1 MGSDDGQLE
10 QQAETAQGP
19 RPDGEHDMSKSSSS
33 TNGDGDGEAA
43 RSPAEEQSRR
53 PSEDGEQTAGRRSSE
68 SRRHSGSVLDREQR
82 QPSMDGDGGERVDNG
97 APAALPSTAVE
108 SPHSHDDANSAA
120 APSNTLAI
128 ADGGASVRSSQA
140 SGSTDENGFR
150 NSNALSGSTSFTSV
164 RTSDGAPQ
172 YDETHG
178 AAGPAVKVA
187 EDDVSPLSTPA
198 RTSVALPDAKADP
211 DEQQQRP
218 FSLATPETPSGS
230 QSADSPGGR
239 AAPRPASM
247 ASSSGASGSQQ
258 WRDSVAS
265 TSAMESVALSDSAPG
280 SEPLS
285 PLSGQGSMRVP
296 SVTLADLEIDPE
308 AGPSTPSLPS
318 AGPEGVSP
326 ALPPRRP
333 LQPRQS
339 DGLEHEQ
346 SGQRNQPNHR
356 PPVRS
361 DPSIDNYTL
370 ISQHAQSLHDELEL
384 HPKRKRR
391 SQMGSADLRAS
402 FLKLREEAEG
412 SDAGGQL
419 LLREEEST
427 EGDESAAPAVAEGEV
442 DWDFWGLVMSDYE
455 GMAKTRRESHRMLP
469 ARRIL
474 AEEVLSDASLAKELS
489 KAIQNGI
496 PPALRG
502 MMWQLMS
509 ASKDPELEAV
519 YSNLMRQSSPHE
531 KAIIRDLN
539 RTFPTHEYFHDGA
552 GVGQNNLLNIM
563 KAYSL
568 YDEEVGY
575 CQGMAFVVGPLLLNV
590 SRFLLDR
597 LQSRNSSLICLP
609 RS

>member
-1 MGSDDGQLE
+1 M
-10 QQAETAQGP
+10 P
-19 RPDGEHDMSKSSSS
+19 
-33 TNGDGDGEAA
+33 
-43 RSPAEEQSRR
+43 
-53 PSEDGEQTAGRRSSE
+53 
-68 SRRHSGSVLDREQR
+68 
-82 QPSMDGDGGERVDNG
+82 
-97 APAALPSTAVE
+97 
-108 SPHSHDDANSAA
+108 
-120 APSNTLAI
+120 
-128 ADGGASVRSSQA
+128 
-140 SGSTDENGFR
+140 
-150 NSNALSGSTSFTSV
+150 
-164 RTSDGAPQ
+164 
-172 YDETHG
+172 
-178 AAGPAVKVA
+178 
-187 EDDVSPLSTPA
+187 
-198 RTSVALPDAKADP
+198 SVA
-211 DEQQQRP
+211 
-218 FSLATPETPSGS
+218 
-230 QSADSPGGR
+230 
-239 AAPRPASM
+239 
-247 ASSSGASGSQQ
+247 
-258 WRDSVAS
+258 
-265 TSAMESVALSDSAPG
+265 
-280 SEPLS
+280 
-285 PLSGQGSMRVP
+285 
-296 SVTLADLEIDPE
+296 LADLEIDPE
-308 AGPSTPSLPS
+308 AGPSTPSLAS
-318 AGPEGVSP
+318 AGFGGVSP

-339 DGLEHEQ
+339 YDVEHEP

-361 DPSIDNYTL
+361 DPSIDNYSL

-412 SDAGGQL
+412 SEAGGQL
-419 LLREEEST
+419 LLREESN
-427 EGDESAAPAVAEGEV
+427 EGDESAAQAVAEGEV

-455 GMAKTRRESHRMLP
+455 GMAKTRRESCGMTSFP
-469 ARRIL
+469 ATL
-474 AEEVLSDASLAKELS
+474 AEEFHVNASSAKELS

-590 SRFLLDR
+590 SRLMLDR
-597 LQSRNSSLICLP
+597 LPPSSSSDVHAPFADARRGSLLRSSALDEVLRPPVTVHSRYARSTAPPLPVRPVAGGATTSRLHASSPARDKVVHVRLTMVLDATGVSLP
-609 RS
+609 A